1 MNKTM
6 WLVLVVA
13 IIVVFIMSGSVD
25 FVANNY
31 GTIMFALVGV
41 LFALFLASIIVCL
54 IMRIVPLYYDI
65 AVVLT
70 MIGLAINFAFDYY
83 GIAHIYAMMASV
95 PLYAIAALCI
105 STVFDEFISIDEL
118 FDWICDDKYD
128 EYYKELCE
136 REKAKN
142 AKQELSVHKQAK
154 QKKIENKPAV
164 RQEKKQKKELNSKN
178 L

>member
-1 MNKTM
+1 MEIKNQNGNIVTNIT
-6 WLVLVVA
+6 LSILVVA
-13 IIVVFIMSGSVD
+13 IIVVSIMNGRVD

-31 GTIMFALVGV
+31 GTIMFSLVGV

-105 STVFDEFISIDEL
+105 STVFDEFISIDEF

-128 EYYKELCE
+128 DNYLRRKVGL
-136 REKAKN
+136 
-142 AKQELSVHKQAK
+142 
-154 QKKIENKPAV
+154 
-164 RQEKKQKKELNSKN
+164 
-178 L
+178 